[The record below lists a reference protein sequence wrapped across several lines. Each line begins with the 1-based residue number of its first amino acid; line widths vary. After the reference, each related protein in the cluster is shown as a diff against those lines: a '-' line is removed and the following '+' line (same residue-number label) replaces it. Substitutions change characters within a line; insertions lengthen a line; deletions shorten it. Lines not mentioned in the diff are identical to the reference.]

1 MINLAVVGL
10 GYWGRRHVTSAL
22 ASGRFNIVRA
32 VDVDPDPS
40 VQDFADSHGIRL
52 STALDDVLEAPDVEA
67 LTLATPHS
75 LHTEQII
82 QASAAGK
89 HIYTEKP
96 FALSKADAERSVAAC
111 EKAGI
116 VLALGHD
123 QRFYP
128 SVMEMKDLIEAGD
141 LGTLLHAE
149 ANLSHDAHQ
158 QAHYARQAAAQQTP
172 DEDRAVSGYA
182 ASREPRAWR
191 RELKEAPTGPLVH
204 FGIHRIDSF
213 IHFLGEIDWVFANTA
228 ERTLDP
234 GIIDTISVTM
244 KFKSGATGF
253 LGCSLSTPLNSRLQ
267 VFGSA
272 GWAEARGPKDSKEY
286 AQCSLKTLT
295 VVCGDDHQTQDFELV
310 DSVQKSFEG
319 FADAIEG
326 IAPFIISTDQMIHNA
341 AFMEAVERSVETGGK
356 VAVG

>member
-22 ASGRFNIVRA
+22 GSGRFKVVRA

-40 VQDFADSHGIRL
+40 MQEFADAHGIAL
-52 STALDDVLEAPDVEA
+52 SAALDDVLEAPDVEA

-75 LHTEQII
+75 LHTEQIVR
-82 QASAAGK
+82 ASQAGK

-128 SVMEMKDLIEAGD
+128 SVIEMKDLIEAGE
-141 LGTLLHAE
+141 LGTLLHVE

-158 QAHYARQAAAQQTP
+158 KAHYARIAAEQKKPEVNQAA
-172 DEDRAVSGYA
+172 SGYA
-182 ASREPRAWR
+182 ATRKPRAWR
-191 RELKEAPTGPLVH
+191 RDPKEAPTGPLVH
-204 FGIHRIDSF
+204 FGIHRVDSF
-213 IHFLGEIDWVFANTA
+213 IHLLGEVDWVFANCA

-234 GIIDTISVTM
+234 GVTDTISVTM
-244 KFKSGATGF
+244 KFKSGATGY

-272 GWAEARGPKDSKEY
+272 GWAEARGPLDSMEY
-286 AQCSLKTLT
+286 TQCSLKSLT
-295 VVCGDDHQTQDFELV
+295 VVSGDEHRTGEFEPV
-310 DSVQKSFEG
+310 DSVQKCFEG

-326 IAPFIISTDQMIHNA
+326 TAPFIISTDQMIHNA
-341 AFMEAVERSVETGGK
+341 AFME
-356 VAVG
+356 